1 MQNKNTNK
9 NTIKDSKKVP
19 RPTEPKVQNPGKI
32 VLEELTFEDRPI
44 GISETLANKLKKQQQ
59 AEPDDSV
66 PCLYT
71 PTDVRN
77 TREKMLKEQKGIDP
91 VLKQPLKL
99 TDAVLDHDHQSQH
112 CRAVLHRQTNAFEG
126 LVFNAYRRC
135 LEWSSSIPLPQVLR
149 GLADYL
155 EQDYTANPYH
165 PGWIKRVETDFKA
178 LNANR
183 QRHVLARM
191 NASTEG
197 ANASARV
204 AAFKSAVLLREFRY
218 AKIRHFILMSKAEA

>member
-1 MQNKNTNK
+1 MLKNNTTNK
-9 NTIKDSKKVP
+9 VTKPSS
-19 RPTEPKVQNPGKI
+19 PKVKKPAKI
-32 VLEELTFEDRPI
+32 ELEELTFEDRSTSIP
-44 GISETLANKLKKQQQ
+44 SSLDSKLKEQQLDP
-59 AEPDDSV
+59 EDTT

-77 TREKMLKEQKGIDP
+77 TREKMLKDQKGIDP
-91 VLKQPLKL
+91 ILKQPIKL
-99 TDAVLDHDHQSQH
+99 TDSVLDHDHRTQH

-135 LEWSSSIPLPQVLR
+135 LEWSSQVPLPQVLR

-155 EQDYTANPYH
+155 EQDYSSNPYH

-183 QRHVLARM
+183 QKYVLARM

-197 ANASARV
+197 TNASVRV
-204 AAFKSAVLLREFRY
+204 AVFKSAVLLREFRY
-218 AKIRHFILMSKAEA
+218 AKIRYFIQKSKTEA